1 MSWISRTIASDSKA
15 LDRLRRAFVREP
27 TQEGLHRVRTGAR
40 RLRSFLED
48 VAQRHRQK
56 QLLGRAKRTAELTDI
71 ARDAAVQRALLERL
85 LDESERDAAEALLAS
100 LRERETVATASARR
114 KLKGVR
120 YKTGGSA

>member
-1 MSWISRTIASDSKA
+1 MSWISRTIASERKA
-15 LDRLRRAFVREP
+15 LDRVRRAFVREP

-48 VAQRHRQK
+48 VAQRHRQT
-56 QLLGRAKRTAELTDI
+56 QLLRRAKRTAELTDI

-85 LDESERDAAEALLAS
+85 LDENEREAAGALLTSLSEREM
-100 LRERETVATASARR
+100 RATASAQR

-120 YKTGGSA
+120 YNIRGSA